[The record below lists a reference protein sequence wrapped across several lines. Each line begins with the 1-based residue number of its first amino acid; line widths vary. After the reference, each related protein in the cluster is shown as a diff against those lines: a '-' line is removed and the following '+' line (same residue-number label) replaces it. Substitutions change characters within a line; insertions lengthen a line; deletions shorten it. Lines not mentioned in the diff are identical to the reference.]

1 MPYFI
6 SPKVLFGKGALK
18 RLGPEIKGQGT
29 KAVLIQKI
37 RELEQEIGEPL
48 SLKEAGITEQ
58 QMSKGIDT
66 LVRLGSSDPNMGTIP
81 CECREENLRQLFQDM
96 WEGKR

>member
-1 MPYFI
+1 MPYLI

-29 KAVLIQKI
+29 RAVLITDKTMV
-37 RELEQEIGEPL
+37 
-48 SLKEAGITEQ
+48 KY
-58 QMSKGIDT
+58 T
-66 LVRLGSSDPNMGTIP
+66 LIRLGSSDPNMGTIP
-81 CECREENLRQLFQDM
+81 CECEEENLRQLFQNM